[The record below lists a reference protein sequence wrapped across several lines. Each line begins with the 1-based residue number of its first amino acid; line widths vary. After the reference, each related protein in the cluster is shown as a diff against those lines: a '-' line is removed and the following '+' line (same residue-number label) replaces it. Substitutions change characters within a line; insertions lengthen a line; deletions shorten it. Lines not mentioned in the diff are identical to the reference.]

1 MCYDI
6 QAKLEA
12 QLKRARRLNQ
22 KDVIRELESN
32 LEPYITQ
39 WHHVSGFAHPHLLIY
54 TNETPALPSPASWG
68 LIPEWTKD
76 RQQAIQLR
84 LTTINARGESIFEK
98 ASFRDSAKH
107 RRCLITVD
115 GFFEHHHRG
124 KKTFP
129 YFIRKQNGDAMTM
142 AGLWAKWLDRETGV
156 WERTFSIVTCK
167 ANPLLAGIHNNPK
180 LSEARMPLLLPDSN
194 ADEWLQPIRNKKDQ
208 EQILRLV
215 QASSEELIA
224 YTVRPL
230 RGKLALGNRPEVTK
244 EYFYDEL
251 NELF

>member
-1 MCYDI
+1 M
-6 QAKLEA
+6 
-12 QLKRARRLNQ
+12 
-22 KDVIRELESN
+22 
-32 LEPYITQ
+32 
-39 WHHVSGFAHPHLLIY
+39 
-54 TNETPALPSPASWG
+54 
-68 LIPEWTKD
+68 
-76 RQQAIQLR
+76 
-84 LTTINARGESIFEK
+84 
-98 ASFRDSAKH
+98 
-107 RRCLITVD
+107 ITVD
-115 GFFEHHHRG
+115 GFFEHQHRG

-142 AGLWAKWLDRETGV
+142 AGLWAEWLDRETGV

-167 ANPLLAGIHNNPK
+167 ANPLLTGIHNNPQ
-180 LSEARMPLLLPDSN
+180 LAEARMPLLLTDNN
-194 ADEWLQPIRNKKDQ
+194 ADEWLQPIRNKSDQ
-208 EQILRLV
+208 EQIQSLV